1 LSEAGL
7 ARARAAFAEDLRS
20 RSALRSDALVRA
32 FASVPRERFLG
43 PGPWR
48 ILLPERLADPY
59 QTTPD
64 ADPVR
69 LYRNVLVALDEQR
82 GLNNGEPAALA
93 RWFDAL
99 DLAQGETVL
108 HVGCGVGYY
117 TAILAEVVG
126 PSGRV
131 IGVEADAELSA
142 RARTHLAAWPQV
154 SALHGDG
161 SRLEPG
167 AVDAVFVNA
176 GATHPMAV
184 WLDALRPGGRL
195 VFPLTIDVP
204 DRNAGFGAMLRV
216 ARDGARYAVS
226 SLGPVGVY
234 HCHGARDASMERAL
248 RKAFAAGGLDRVTRL
263 RRDPHPPA
271 PDCWLHGT
279 DACFASDA

>member
-1 LSEAGL
+1 MSAAEL
-7 ARARAAFAEDLRS
+7 AQARAAFAEDLRA

-48 ILLPERLADPY
+48 ILVPERLADAY

-64 ADPVR
+64 DDPVR
-69 LYRNVLVALDEQR
+69 LYRNILVALDERR

-99 DLAQGETVL
+99 DLSRGETVL
-108 HVGCGVGYY
+108 HLGCGVGYY

-126 PSGRV
+126 PSGRA
-131 IGVEADAELSA
+131 IGVEADAELAA

-154 SALHGDG
+154 TALHGDG

-167 AVDAVFVNA
+167 AVDALFVNA
-176 GATHPMAV
+176 GATQPMPV

-195 VFPLTIDVP
+195 LFPLTVDVP
-204 DRNAGFGAMLRV
+204 GRNAGIGAMLRV
-216 ARDGARYAVS
+216 ARVGAQYAVS
-226 SLGPVGVY
+226 SAGPVAVY
-234 HCHGARDASMERAL
+234 HCHGARNASMERAL
-248 RKAFAAGGLDRVTRL
+248 RKAFAAGGLDRVTRI

-271 PDCWLHGT
+271 PDCWLHAP
-279 DACFASDA
+279 DACLSRDA